1 VVYATKIEFL
11 IINCPLPLKPMMPFI
26 SKKELDI
33 LEAKDWSQNRMLMK
47 GAKIES
53 YSVHI
58 RNDN

>member
-1 VVYATKIEFL
+1 
-11 IINCPLPLKPMMPFI
+11 MMPFLSVRRI
-26 SKKELDI
+26 GYFRSKRFGPKSYVD
-33 LEAKDWSQNRMLMK
+33 EA

>member
-1 VVYATKIEFL
+1 
-11 IINCPLPLKPMMPFI
+11 MMPFFI

-33 LEAKDWSQNRMLMK
+33 LEQDLEPKSYVDEA